1 MEVRVKT
8 SVELDDKKVKLAKKL
23 SDSQTLK
30 ETLDKALDSLISQ
43 QRRYSMF
50 DLLGTSFY
58 DGSVKNLRINRVSS
72 RR

>member
-1 MEVRVKT
+1 MKT

-23 SDSQTLK
+23 SESQTLK

-43 QRRYSMF
+43 QRRYSML

-58 DGSVKNLRINRVSS
+58 DGNLKNLRINRVRS
-72 RR
+72 R